1 MLRLCLSLICVA
13 FPLGPLFAAGP
24 NWQKAAKEAGV
35 LIAKSRRL
43 GGEVHARKAR
53 EILEP
58 WWDLEGVPQKIRLQR
73 AMLLQRD
80 HHFEEALADLN
91 QVLVHDPKVTE
102 AWLMKTTILCVSGR
116 YDEARKSAVPLFAL
130 ATPLLAVTAGTAPTS
145 CNGSLAE
152 SYQVLNRTV
161 KDHPGEDQGVICWA
175 HTALAEMAVKMGK
188 KMVADE
194 HFRTALFLD
203 PSSPYLLK
211 NYANFLIDAGDPSK
225 AASLLREWR
234 DYFPVVW
241 MRARKALDADQ
252 KEMHLLMAKYEEN
265 LRSKSDEHGHS
276 HGRDEAVYFLEIK
289 GDVREAI
296 HQFSANWESQREAA
310 DLLIFLKAAIAAGD
324 EVGLAN
330 IRKWVAERSFED
342 VRVQELLKT
351 AG

>member
-1 MLRLCLSLICVA
+1 
-13 FPLGPLFAAGP
+13 
-24 NWQKAAKEAGV
+24 
-35 LIAKSRRL
+35 
-43 GGEVHARKAR
+43 
-53 EILEP
+53 
-58 WWDLEGVPQKIRLQR
+58 
-73 AMLLQRD
+73 
-80 HHFEEALADLN
+80 
-91 QVLVHDPKVTE
+91 
-102 AWLMKTTILCVSGR
+102 
-116 YDEARKSAVPLFAL
+116 
-130 ATPLLAVTAGTAPTS
+130 
-145 CNGSLAE
+145 
-152 SYQVLNRTV
+152 
-161 KDHPGEDQGVICWA
+161 
-175 HTALAEMAVKMGK
+175 MGK

-194 HFRTALFLD
+194 HFRTALYLD

-252 KEMHLLMAKYEEN
+252 KEMHLLMDKYEES

-296 HQFSANWESQREAA
+296 HQSSANWESQREAA
-310 DLLIFLKAAIAAGD
+310 DLLVFLKAAIAAGD